1 MGISFNADEA
11 FEMAEEIE
19 RNGAK
24 FYRQA
29 AERAS
34 NSEQKK
40 MLVDMAVMED
50 GHLRVFELMRKELS
64 ELEKEVTIFDPDN
77 EAVLYLQAMADAKG
91 SEGRVSVGQELT
103 GSESMREVLQIAVNS
118 EKESVLFY
126 VGLKSVVPPEG
137 GRDKIEKI
145 IVEEMSHITTLLEKL
160 KNV

>member
-1 MGISFNADEA
+1 MGISFSANEV
-11 FEMAEEIE
+11 FEIAEEIE

-34 NSEQKK
+34 NAEQKK
-40 MLVDMAVMED
+40 MLLDMAVMED
-50 GHLRVFELMRKELS
+50 GHLRIFELMRKELS

-77 EAVLYLQAMADAKG
+77 EAVLYLQAMADARG
-91 SEGRVSVGQELT
+91 SEGRISAGQELT
-103 GSESMREVLQIAVNS
+103 GNESMREVLQIAVNS

-126 VGLKSVVPPEG
+126 VGLKNLVPPKAG
-137 GRDKIEKI
+137 MAKIEKI
-145 IVEEMSHITTLLEKL
+145 ITEEMSHITTLLEKL